1 MDYEVTLQK
10 LLAVLDTQEG
20 RDDNNKSYMIV
31 KSGTFEN
38 LTKYLVFTSVEGTYY
53 NTFFGRDYL
62 IKFSF
67 LHLDP
72 SSVEAFLLTYRG
84 FGYSPADVLAVVTQ
98 QYSSR

>member
-62 IKFSF
+62 IKIFIFTFRSI
-67 LHLDP
+67 L
-72 SSVEAFLLTYRG
+72 SRSVF
-84 FGYSPADVLAVVTQ
+84 VNI
-98 QYSSR
+98 